1 MWLIKN
7 KKVFIP
13 MDKQMLCD
21 RVYSPALSKTLYYL
35 SKLPT
40 TKSKSMCSLK
50 VNYPNFLV
58 LKSFNTKIYLTDA
71 QKKRES
77 NYCHHVRLFDTLFKA
92 GFQQRSLIMHS

>member
-1 MWLIKN
+1 
-7 KKVFIP
+7 

-21 RVYSPALSKTLYYL
+21 HVYSPALSKTLYYL

-71 QKKRES
+71 QKKNGKQLLS
-77 NYCHHVRLFDTLFKA
+77 SCLTVWLTF
-92 GFQQRSLIMHS
+92 